1 MPKRLVMIDHERQT
15 WRLIDTAGKNL
26 RYMALSLGF
35 NDDEGGPT
43 LTKSNLRMFQSGR
56 ALADMSV
63 LFLDCCASSA
73 MAQTKYLWIDTLC
86 IDQDNDEE
94 TASQICRMDEIYQSA
109 IATILPRSELQLQQG
124 QVKWGRYEFM
134 CKETSTVDQ
143 FRLLQ
148 ASFTKTDRLDSL
160 KSVFSAEFL
169 SNIRSYVQDVAN
181 DPSDDGLFSD
191 SHITTSLAALLEG
204 RFESSNV
211 VNHTS
216 TEETLSSEGQSE
228 VANRVTNAIATA
240 KLRINE
246 AIQHYAQGDA
256 LRAVT
261 KLVQVRELV
270 RTTRISSSEASR
282 VDLQAAIY
290 LARIFLIGSSAEP
303 AMDLLNNIEV
313 PEEIG
318 ESRESES
325 AIM

>member
-1 MPKRLVMIDHERQT
+1 
-15 WRLIDTAGKNL
+15 
-26 RYMALSLGF
+26 
-35 NDDEGGPT
+35 
-43 LTKSNLRMFQSGR
+43 
-56 ALADMSV
+56 
-63 LFLDCCASSA
+63 
-73 MAQTKYLWIDTLC
+73 
-86 IDQDNDEE
+86 
-94 TASQICRMDEIYQSA
+94 
-109 IATILPRSELQLQQG
+109 
-124 QVKWGRYEFM
+124 M